1 MPLNNCTEPTDD
13 LTADV
18 SEDTPKPLDVVCFGL
33 LRRDRVATVEQY
45 PGADSGAPILSLID
59 LVGADAAI
67 ASVALERLGCRVG
80 LVSNDVGNDPE
91 GRALL
96 DRFKGT
102 DVVTTASLLDGV
114 STPFGNLIVV
124 DREATRTWFA
134 FLSNSVESLLAA
146 DLSLVR

>member
-1 MPLNNCTEPTDD
+1 
-13 LTADV
+13 
-18 SEDTPKPLDVVCFGL
+18 
-33 LRRDRVATVEQY
+33 
-45 PGADSGAPILSLID
+45 LSLID